1 MRAFI
6 LLGMGLFALSTGLVL
21 EAAALVS
28 PETLRKIA
36 SDYYHW
42 RDQSYPVASS
52 SQGLHTWDDRLTDYS
67 GTAVAA
73 RRKHIAEIQTRVRS
87 MPGNG
92 WAKDDRID
100 WLLFRSQIDTIE
112 FFNRVLDPEA
122 TDPQVYVDECS
133 NAIFSLLKKEY
144 APPRTRALAAAARL
158 NAMPA
163 LLDQGRTNLTRPVGL
178 YARLAIAAA
187 RAIDPLFKD

>member
-1 MRAFI
+1 MTRWVV
-6 LLGMGLFALSTGLVL
+6 LV
-21 EAAALVS
+21 AAAAFLGRVS
-28 PETLRKIA
+28 VVQGAAPSATPDSLRKMA
-36 SDYYHW
+36 SEYFRW
-42 RDQSYPVASS
+42 RDRSYPVASS

-163 LLDQGRTNLTRPVGL
+163 LLDQGRTNLTRP
-178 YARLAIAAA
+178 
-187 RAIDPLFKD
+187 